1 MKELVV
7 GDISVYSEDGDSWDD
22 LIKVVRKA
30 NKAYL
35 ESIEDL
41 RSAKKK
47 SWIKKLKKL
56 LKNEFSNR

>member
-22 LIKVVRKA
+22 LIKVVKKA

-35 ESIEDL
+35 ESIIDL
-41 RSAKKK
+41 EPLKKE
-47 SWIKKLKKL
+47 SWIKRL
-56 LKNEFSNR
+56 LRKYIHF